1 MNKQQEEIVKM
12 VKENI
17 INDSP
22 ENMFDKAMDGNASLI
37 NYAFK
42 NFQMNEEG
50 YQHRVTGEQYSAI
63 QIAGAWYDSLMN

>member
-17 INDSP
+17 VNDSP
-22 ENMFDKAMDGNASLI
+22 ENMFDKAMEGNASLI

-50 YQHRVTGEQYSAI
+50 YQHRITGEQYSATE
-63 QIAGAWYDSLMN
+63 IAGSWYEYLMN